1 MTPLRALVA
10 GLLAAILFGAGLFI
24 VASLAGG
31 RPHELVPLLS
41 PGRSPFVL
49 WCFLAAWGALILG
62 SLGVLAGFLAFIAPE
77 DEDDPR
83 FRRRGFPKSAPI
95 VLIAFA
101 LGLAFLAL
109 RCADEDEAPI
119 AIAAPPE
126 TIETAPETP
135 LLGDEETTPEPA
147 IAPPPVEVGAS
158 AFQWRYMDP
167 LMREPDGVWA
177 RNGMPFSDDD
187 ENMRLLCRRA
197 WVAVTGSASEEG
209 PAERNAARA
218 RLRTMRAM
226 ARAETWLAAHAECG
240 PTVIFG
246 VDLGQHAPTGPI
258 DAGGAASAYQRQILV
273 ASRGRSNVEVGLSR
287 SVAESEL
294 HAFLAEPANRAA
306 LYAGRQFP
314 AEPAIIAR

>member
-1 MTPLRALVA
+1 MTPLRALIA

-24 VASLAGG
+24 VASLADG

-62 SLGVLAGFLAFIAPE
+62 SLGVLAGFFAFIAPE
-77 DEDDPR
+77 EEDDPR

-95 VLIAFA
+95 ILIAIA
-101 LGLAFLAL
+101 LGLAFLAI
-109 RCADEDEAPI
+109 RCADEDEPPI
-119 AIAAPPE
+119 AIAAAPE
-126 TIETAPETP
+126 AIETGPGTP
-135 LLGDEETTPEPA
+135 LLGDEEIAPEPT
-147 IAPPPVEVGAS
+147 ITTPPVEVGVA

-167 LMREPDGVWA
+167 LMREPNGIWA
-177 RNGMPFSDDD
+177 RNGLPFSDDD
-187 ENMRLLCRRA
+187 ENARLLCRKA

-209 PAERNAARA
+209 PAARNAARA

-226 ARAETWLAAHAECG
+226 AQAEIWLAAHTECG
-240 PTVIFG
+240 PTVILG

-258 DAGGAASAYQRQILV
+258 DDEGAATAYQRQVLV
-273 ASRGRSNVEVGLSR
+273 ASRKRSTVEDNPDQSA
-287 SVAESEL
+287 AESEL
-294 HAFLAEPANRAA
+294 RAFLAEPANRAA